1 MEEKCHDRERKTLNL
16 ALNTQRV
23 VVCGSWARNIRP
35 AATHWYSGR
44 VISHR
49 TSPSI
54 YIFSYP
60 MRLCVSVCLCVGQHI
75 SCLFLFFYSL
85 SLLSLLLFFVGFQK
99 LCEFMGLL
107 LLLFYFFFEI
117 VSFPPYT
124 VYPVDTFN
132 LFPSSSSTSSQ
143 SGATSATPN
152 YYTLS
157 KRLGVYKYRERR
169 GTDASVLVYNC
180 DGNIY
185 VYIYIPPHHRLT
197 HSPWRSEFLKYY
209 FVFPIFIFFHRESSV
224 FFSFIFFYFSPSFV
238 FLFLFFSPLFVR
250 FHPRAHRLI
259 LRTRLRYPKQ
269 PPLVSELPRA
279 HPVSRG
285 CASSSREEEE
295 EEESKLVFLF
305 SFLSFFFERILFPM
319 DDDGWL
325 ILHLSVYL
333 SLRVSF
339 VFRDGGP

>member
-1 MEEKCHDRERKTLNL
+1 MWLVSALYSPGCHSLIFRACYFPSHVSVDIHLL
-16 ALNTQRV
+16 LSYALV
-23 VVCGSWARNIRP
+23 
-35 AATHWYSGR
+35 
-44 VISHR
+44 
-49 TSPSI
+49 
-54 YIFSYP
+54 
-60 MRLCVSVCLCVGQHI
+60 CVSVCLCVGQHI

-132 LFPSSSSTSSQ
+132 LFPSSSSSTSSQ
-143 SGATSATPN
+143 SGATSAAPN

-157 KRLGVYKYRERR
+157 KRLGVYIYRERR

-185 VYIYIPPHHRLT
+185 VYIYIPPHRRLT

-238 FLFLFFSPLFVR
+238 FLFLFHLCLSVSI
-250 FHPRAHRLI
+250 RAHRLI

-295 EEESKLVFLF
+295 EESKLVFLF

-319 DDDGWL
+319 DDDG
-325 ILHLSVYL
+325 
-333 SLRVSF
+333 
-339 VFRDGGP
+339 